1 MRASVAQTKL
11 AARVPTGVEVQVSEE
26 FAVRLDEAV
35 AYRVDN
41 YGLRSARKLID
52 SVDAIRKLLVGS
64 PLMGALVDSDAQ
76 ATDTRPLR
84 WVRVDSYI
92 AIYRA
97 GRDTQ
102 TLVLLTLFYVTSNW
116 RRRVLG

>member
-1 MRASVAQTKL
+1 M
-11 AARVPTGVEVQVSEE
+11 GCEVQVSEE
-26 FAVRLDEAV
+26 FAGRLDEAV
-35 AYRVDN
+35 AHRVDN
-41 YGLRSARKLID
+41 YGPRSARKLID
-52 SVDAIRKLLVGS
+52 SVDAIRNLLVES

-76 ATDTRPLR
+76 TTDTRPLR

-97 GRDTQ
+97 DPETQ
-102 TLVLLTLFYVTSNW
+102 TVVLLTLFHATSNW

>member
-1 MRASVAQTKL
+1 M
-11 AARVPTGVEVQVSEE
+11 GCEVQVSEE
-26 FAVRLDEAV
+26 FAARLDEAV
-35 AYRVDN
+35 AYRVNN

-52 SVDAIRKLLVGS
+52 SVDAIRNLLVGS

-76 ATDTRPLR
+76 TTDTRPLR

-97 GRDTQ
+97 DPDTQ
-102 TLVLLTLFYVTSNW
+102 TAVLLTLFNATSNW

>member
-1 MRASVAQTKL
+1 M
-11 AARVPTGVEVQVSEE
+11 GCEVQVSEE
-26 FAVRLDEAV
+26 FAGRLDEAV
-35 AYRVDN
+35 AYRVNN

-52 SVDAIRKLLVGS
+52 SVDAIRNLLVGS
-64 PLMGALVDSDAQ
+64 LLMGALVDSDAQ
-76 ATDTRPLR
+76 TTDTRPLR

-97 GRDTQ
+97 DPDAKTV
-102 TLVLLTLFYVTSNW
+102 VLLTLFYATSNW